1 MDEGEAVILP
11 VLEASAELPTTEV
24 MPKGHKEDRRKISKG
39 AAINQHFLNTLSKG

>member
-11 VLEASAELPTTEV
+11 VLEESAELPTTEV

-39 AAINQHFLNTLSKG
+39 AAINQNFFEYFK